1 MGSPYKI
8 RVSKQ
13 LLRHDVLSVEWMNV
27 GSGTSWIKA
36 GTSITGKRGDKVFSF
51 HVIIMEV

>member
-13 LLRHDVLSVEWMNV
+13 LLRHDVLSVEWMDV
-27 GSGTSWIKA
+27 GSYK
-36 GTSITGKRGDKVFSF
+36 KDVLDKSC
-51 HVIIMEV
+51 ERR